1 MRFFNRI
8 KLKTPESVELE
19 FVLAGLGGRV
29 LAWVIDSH
37 ILWLSYMLVLV
48 VFSFLSEGITEL
60 LDRAGLLA
68 PGFQNWIVAIITL
81 FTFFWF
87 TGYFALFETLWRGQ
101 TPGKR
106 WAKIRVIRDDGR
118 PVGLAQA
125 AVRSLLRP
133 IDDLLFLGFFFVLI
147 GKQEKRIGDWTAG
160 TVVVQEELAPVGSSA
175 FPLGAKAQ
183 NVADRLLDTPQIQEL
198 LPDDFAILREY
209 LQRRIA
215 MEPPVRQEVSL
226 KLARQFKNLLHM
238 DELPF
243 EMTSDLFLEG
253 IYLAYQQQSPEL

>member
-8 KLKTPESVELE
+8 KLITPESVELE
-19 FVLAGLGGRV
+19 FILAGIGGRV
-29 LAWVIDSH
+29 LALVVDYH

-48 VFSFLSEGITEL
+48 VFAFITERL
-60 LDRAGLLA
+60 TDIGILGPWA
-68 PGFQNWIVAIITL
+68 QNWIIAAITL
-81 FTFFWF
+81 LTFFWF

-106 WAKIRVIRDDGR
+106 FAKIRVVRDDGR
-118 PVGLAQA
+118 PVGVGQA

-133 IDDLLFLGFFFVLI
+133 IDDLLFLGFFCILI
-147 GKQEKRIGDWTAG
+147 GRREKRLGDWTAG
-160 TVVVQEELAPVGSSA
+160 TIVIQEEIPPVGSSA

-183 NVADRLLDTPQIQEL
+183 DVAEVLLKRSQLGEL
-198 LPDDFAILREY
+198 LPDDFAVLKEY
-209 LQRRIA
+209 LQRRIV
-215 MEPPVRQEVSL
+215 MESRVRQEVGL
-226 KLARQFKNLLHM
+226 KLARQFKDLLHL

-253 IYLAYQQQSPEL
+253 VYLAYQQQSGG